1 MRKKNEHKPLTVK
14 EIVFGAKEMMKS
26 VARADDEVLNLLN
39 QFERNASS
47 IRTTAADEELVY
59 SNFDIH
65 VDCVHGSNEGYYAD
79 IVLDGR
85 WMPSQKAGTRERME
99 IYSVRTM
106 DDSMSGCMKAA
117 QYAACLAF
125 FVQKFIDSNMDR
137 FAASNDNFVD
147 ARYVSIWD
155 GGRTPNAPPSVSLTC
170 SSMKLSLSP
179 PAKPWTQRKW
189 KSSTPSASSFPMP
202 MRTTGGGFTPSMC
215 EAKSLP
221 RRRQTETHTSFET
234 NFSTQTGG
242 AEAPPAFRKISVL
255 EKRRGQGKT
264 TLRSKGP

>member
-14 EIVFGAKEMMKS
+14 EIIFGAKEMMKS

-65 VDCVHGSNEGYYAD
+65 VDCVHGSNEGYFAD

-147 ARYVSIWD
+147 ARY
-155 GGRTPNAPPSVSLTC
+155 GL
-170 SSMKLSLSP
+170 
-179 PAKPWTQRKW
+179 
-189 KSSTPSASSFPMP
+189 F
-202 MRTTGGGFTPSMC
+202 
-215 EAKSLP
+215 
-221 RRRQTETHTSFET
+221 
-234 NFSTQTGG
+234 
-242 AEAPPAFRKISVL
+242 KI
-255 EKRRGQGKT
+255 
-264 TLRSKGP
+264 